1 MPSLTR
7 TERVLNCSL
16 AKYGFFCADSAGLS
30 GESRDQQESR
40 ISEMR
45 NVAKHRV
52 FDNLDIR
59 GGRRALMTDGYRRAL
74 VLAAALSVGACVL
87 PPVEAD
93 APATE
98 PPAEVGRRSNTV
110 PLPPVKPEVPV
121 RRPDDG
127 PADLAAVV
135 GFDQDAVRDLLGEP
149 IWVEEI
155 PPALS
160 WQYASDQCVL
170 RVLFFMEVT
179 TRNFRVLSYDVTSND
194 DANNV
199 DQRCFSELVAQAD
212 GRRS

>member
-1 MPSLTR
+1 
-7 TERVLNCSL
+7 
-16 AKYGFFCADSAGLS
+16 
-30 GESRDQQESR
+30 
-40 ISEMR
+40 MR

-59 GGRRALMTDGYRRAL
+59 LGHVALLIRGYRRAL
-74 VLAAALSVGACVL
+74 TLCAAMAVGACVL
-87 PPVEAD
+87 APAVEQPAPEPPVEA
-93 APATE
+93 
-98 PPAEVGRRSNTV
+98 GQRTV
-110 PLPPVKPEVPV
+110 PLPPVKPEVPA
-121 RRPDDG
+121 RRTADT

-135 GFDQDAVRDLLGEP
+135 GYDQDAVRELLGDP

-179 TRNFRVLSYDVTSND
+179 TRNFRVLSYDVTSSD

-212 GRRS
+212 DRRS